1 MDLLSRPELLD
12 RLAAAYALGTLRGGA
27 RRRFETLARRSP
39 ALRLRA
45 QLWQERLMS
54 LTELQHAQVPGPNV
68 WKRIENLVA
77 AEARP
82 QAAAPVLAAPA
93 APAEKLLRAL
103 GLWRLG
109 ALAGAVATVAAVVVA
124 LNLRGDLQGS
134 QTELAALQTQGR
146 ALAQQ
151 NATLTA
157 QLAAQPDIRYVAV
170 LADDKATATVLA
182 TFDPKHNTLTLK
194 RVGNYQEAA
203 DKSLQLWAIPAA
215 GAPRSLGVLGADAV
229 ARLAAA
235 EQVVGQS
242 PLLAISLE
250 PKGGVPGEGGPTG
263 PVLFKGAVL
272 QTPL

>member
-1 MDLLSRPELLD
+1 MNLLNNPDLLD

-27 RRRFETLARRSP
+27 RRRFEELARQSP
-39 ALRLRA
+39 AVRVSA
-45 QLWQERLMS
+45 QVWQERFMS
-54 LTELQHAQVPGPNV
+54 ITELQNAQVPGPNV

-77 AEARP
+77 AETRP
-82 QAAAPVLAAPA
+82 AAAPA
-93 APAEKLLRAL
+93 ASAASSAEALLRAL

-109 ALAGAVATVAAVVVA
+109 AVAGAFATVAAVVVA

-151 NATLTA
+151 NAMLTA

-170 LADDKATATVLA
+170 LADDKAAATILA
-182 TFDPKHNTLTLK
+182 TFDPKHSRLTLK
-194 RVGNYQEAA
+194 RVGNYQEAE
-203 DKSLQLWAIPAA
+203 DKSLQLWAIPAS
-215 GAPRSLGVLGADAV
+215 GAPRSLGVMGADAV
-229 ARLAAA
+229 ARMAAA
-235 EQVVGQS
+235 EQVVGES
-242 PLLAISLE
+242 PLLAVSLE